1 MNSILK
7 YTALLTLLFSFSSQA
22 MALGMIWGESN
33 WGETEWGVDEIRE
46 SVAPPHRANTT
57 DNKSSFR
64 ERGLNQCPVLRRCLW
79 G

>member
-1 MNSILK
+1 MKFGVKFMNSILK

-46 SVAPPHRANTT
+46 SVAPPP
-57 DNKSSFR
+57 
-64 ERGLNQCPVLRRCLW
+64 G
-79 G
+79 